1 MSYRQTSAIAQ
12 SFMPAVICL
21 SWVLGLSLFGVGVPV
36 AAQVSAQV
44 AQGPISVHDPV
55 LIRQNGTYYLFGT
68 GPGIAVWSSADRKTW
83 KREKSVFASAPA
95 WATQAVP
102 GFRDNHIW
110 APDISVHNGV
120 YYLFY
125 SVSAFGKN
133 TSCIGLATSPTL
145 DPAAP
150 NFKWTDHGRVIQSVP
165 GRDMWNAIDPNLIRD
180 EAGRPWL
187 AFGSFWSGIKL
198 VQLRPDLTGPAQPEQ
213 WRTLARRP
221 RNPQLTDSLP
231 GDGAIE
237 APFLFRKDG
246 YYFLFTSFDYCCR
259 GPQSTYKMVVGRS
272 KTLTGPYL
280 DKAGLALEQGG
291 GSLLLEGDKNWYG
304 VGHNAVATFD
314 GTDYLVFHAY
324 DAADK
329 GRSKLRIEPL
339 GWDAAGW
346 PLVKP

>member
-1 MSYRQTSAIAQ
+1 MSVFYRLPWA
-12 SFMPAVICL
+12 L
-21 SWVLGLSLFGVGVPV
+21 WLSLFGASVPV
-36 AAQVSAQV
+36 AAQVSPA
-44 AQGPISVHDPV
+44 PIPVHDPV
-55 LIRQNGTYYLFGT
+55 LIRQNGTYFLFGT
-68 GPGIAVWSSADRKTW
+68 GPGIAVWSSADRQNW
-83 KREKSVFASAPA
+83 KREKPVFAAAPA

-145 DPAAP
+145 NPAAP

-165 GRDMWNAIDPNLIRD
+165 GRDLWNAIDPNLIRD

-187 AFGSFWSGIKL
+187 AFGSFWAGIKL

-221 RNPQLTDSLP
+221 RNPQLNDSLP

-237 APFLFRKDG
+237 APFLFRKGG
-246 YYFLFTSFDYCCR
+246 YYYLFTSFDYCCR
-259 GPQSTYKMVVGRS
+259 GPQSTYKMVVGRA
-272 KTLTGPYL
+272 KALTGPYL
-280 DKAGLALEQGG
+280 DKAGLPLEQGG
-291 GSLLLEGDKNWYG
+291 SSLVLQGDKNWYG

-339 GWDAAGW
+339 RWDAAGW
-346 PLVKP
+346 PMVAP